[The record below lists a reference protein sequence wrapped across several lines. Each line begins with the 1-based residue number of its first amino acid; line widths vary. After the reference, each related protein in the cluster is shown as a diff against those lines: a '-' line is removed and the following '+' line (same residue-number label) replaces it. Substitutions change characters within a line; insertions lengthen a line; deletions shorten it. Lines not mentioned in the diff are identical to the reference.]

1 MSSEWNVFLSF
12 RGIDTRKTFTGHL
25 FEALTRAGVR
35 TFMDDPE
42 LRKGEEI
49 SPQLL
54 KAIQSSEISLVI
66 FSRNYASSRWCLDE
80 LVEILEC
87 KRRLGQSVYPVFLDV
102 PPAVV
107 RHKTDN
113 MFLINMEKVKKW
125 KDALFT
131 AANLSGYDLKNDA
144 DESEAGLIKKILKDI
159 LPKVNLVNLN
169 VAKEPVGI
177 ESRVEVITQLLST
190 GSTDI
195 QKIGIYGMG
204 GIGKTTIA
212 KALFN
217 KNFRRFDGSCFLAN
231 IREASEGHDGILH
244 LQEKLLSEILV
255 VDNFR
260 INNEDRGINLLME
273 RLCSKKVLIVLDDLN
288 DRRQFDC
295 LAGSWNQ
302 FDKESMIVITT
313 QYVGLLEQIEVPVDK
328 RYSVKELN
336 EKESL
341 ELFSRHA
348 FRKSLPSEEYRE
360 VSEGI
365 VRQAGGLPLAL
376 VVLGSYLFR
385 RSMGEWRSSLGQLQQ
400 IPRHDIQKKLLI
412 SYHALGIGNLQ
423 DVFLDIACFFIGH
436 DKEMTISILNSCG
449 FDSENNITI
458 LMERCL
464 LSVNE
469 KNELRMHDVLREMGR
484 DIAHNNCPGKPWKH
498 SRLWSGQDI
507 FNVLDQKKGESCIK
521 CIIPYGGVLEEEPFR
536 RRIQNDGGPYHVL
549 FETDTF
555 ENMHDLRLLSIN
567 KVDLTGS
574 FRGIFQELRWLS
586 WRDCP
591 LECLPF
597 DFSPTNLVFLDLRRS
612 NFKILWNGPKRME
625 QLKILNLSE
634 CAVLTTTPDF
644 SGTPCIED
652 LVLHGCLNMVE
663 IDPSVG
669 HLLSL
674 VKLNLMGCTSLK
686 CLPGSLCS
694 LTALEQLDLDDC
706 SVLEGLPD
714 RLGNMKSLMMLSANN
729 TAIINLPESIGR
741 LKKLSKLSLHRCKK
755 LKYLPSSICNLTA
768 VEFVDFSY
776 CTYLERLPDRIGD
789 MESLNMLGA
798 GGTAITS
805 IPESIGD
812 LSKLSKLLLHSCK
825 KLMYIPSNICNLR
838 ALESLDLNNCS
849 NLKELPDNIGNMESL
864 RILWAEGT
872 SITRLPESTGRLS
885 NLVELVLS
893 DCNRLTYFPTSICD
907 LRFLERLD
915 LSDCSS
921 LEGLPDNIGNVI
933 SLREFRACHTSFR
946 EFPTCVGNLKN
957 LEILVIQFQKGW
969 LVTKPV
975 PIYSELVPPPE
986 FVLRALNLK
995 TLNLSNCHLVDV
1007 PDSIYCLLSLKH
1019 LNLSGNHFCT
1029 LTSRAGNLTNL
1040 ESLTLTACKSLSAI
1054 EELPPNLKDIYAE
1067 YCASIEALD
1076 VSKLN
1081 YLRCMYLSYC
1091 TSLVYVTGLEGL
1103 EFITWIDME
1112 GCRNLSATFEKILV
1126 LVSLLILLPPLKSI

>member
-1 MSSEWNVFLSF
+1 M
-12 RGIDTRKTFTGHL
+12 
-25 FEALTRAGVR
+25 
-35 TFMDDPE
+35 
-42 LRKGEEI
+42 
-49 SPQLL
+49 
-54 KAIQSSEISLVI
+54 
-66 FSRNYASSRWCLDE
+66 
-80 LVEILEC
+80 
-87 KRRLGQSVYPVFLDV
+87 
-102 PPAVV
+102 
-107 RHKTDN
+107 
-113 MFLINMEKVKKW
+113 
-125 KDALFT
+125 
-131 AANLSGYDLKNDA
+131 
-144 DESEAGLIKKILKDI
+144 
-159 LPKVNLVNLN
+159 N

-507 FNVLDQKKGESCIK
+507 FNVLDQKK
-521 CIIPYGGVLEEEPFR
+521 
-536 RRIQNDGGPYHVL
+536 
-549 FETDTF
+549 
-555 ENMHDLRLLSIN
+555 
-567 KVDLTGS
+567 
-574 FRGIFQELRWLS
+574 
-586 WRDCP
+586 
-591 LECLPF
+591 
-597 DFSPTNLVFLDLRRS
+597 
-612 NFKILWNGPKRME
+612 
-625 QLKILNLSE
+625 
-634 CAVLTTTPDF
+634 
-644 SGTPCIED
+644 
-652 LVLHGCLNMVE
+652 
-663 IDPSVG
+663 
-669 HLLSL
+669 
-674 VKLNLMGCTSLK
+674 
-686 CLPGSLCS
+686 
-694 LTALEQLDLDDC
+694 
-706 SVLEGLPD
+706 
-714 RLGNMKSLMMLSANN
+714 
-729 TAIINLPESIGR
+729 
-741 LKKLSKLSLHRCKK
+741 
-755 LKYLPSSICNLTA
+755 
-768 VEFVDFSY
+768 
-776 CTYLERLPDRIGD
+776 
-789 MESLNMLGA
+789 
-798 GGTAITS
+798 
-805 IPESIGD
+805 
-812 LSKLSKLLLHSCK
+812 
-825 KLMYIPSNICNLR
+825 
-838 ALESLDLNNCS
+838 
-849 NLKELPDNIGNMESL
+849 
-864 RILWAEGT
+864 
-872 SITRLPESTGRLS
+872 
-885 NLVELVLS
+885 
-893 DCNRLTYFPTSICD
+893 
-907 LRFLERLD
+907 
-915 LSDCSS
+915 
-921 LEGLPDNIGNVI
+921 
-933 SLREFRACHTSFR
+933 
-946 EFPTCVGNLKN
+946 
-957 LEILVIQFQKGW
+957 
-969 LVTKPV
+969 
-975 PIYSELVPPPE
+975 
-986 FVLRALNLK
+986 
-995 TLNLSNCHLVDV
+995 
-1007 PDSIYCLLSLKH
+1007 
-1019 LNLSGNHFCT
+1019 
-1029 LTSRAGNLTNL
+1029 
-1040 ESLTLTACKSLSAI
+1040 
-1054 EELPPNLKDIYAE
+1054 
-1067 YCASIEALD
+1067 
-1076 VSKLN
+1076 VSH
-1081 YLRCMYLSYC
+1081 
-1091 TSLVYVTGLEGL
+1091 
-1103 EFITWIDME
+1103 
-1112 GCRNLSATFEKILV
+1112 
-1126 LVSLLILLPPLKSI
+1126 